1 MNVNP
6 KNIIKNNLVF
16 YLILGVI
23 AAFIIGYFT
32 GIASEHE
39 KNKITQDLKNIEQ
52 EIRDLEIQE
61 SEIFKITKDD
71 DPILGDPNASISI
84 IEFSDYQCQFCARFY
99 LNTLPLLDADY
110 IQKGTVNF
118 IYRDFPIQ
126 NHLNAMPAAIASEC
140 ADDQGKFWEYHDILF
155 QRQSMWKVLEMEF
168 ALDTFKE
175 YALELELNQ
184 EDFDYCLDSEKYL
197 DEVKQ
202 DLIDGQN
209 NKVSGTPT
217 FFIGNEQ
224 L

>member
-71 DPILGDPNASISI
+71 DPILGDPNASI
-84 IEFSDYQCQFCARFY
+84 
-99 LNTLPLLDADY
+99 
-110 IQKGTVNF
+110 
-118 IYRDFPIQ
+118 
-126 NHLNAMPAAIASEC
+126 
-140 ADDQGKFWEYHDILF
+140 
-155 QRQSMWKVLEMEF
+155 
-168 ALDTFKE
+168 
-175 YALELELNQ
+175 
-184 EDFDYCLDSEKYL
+184 
-197 DEVKQ
+197 
-202 DLIDGQN
+202 
-209 NKVSGTPT
+209 
-217 FFIGNEQ
+217 
-224 L
+224 